1 MDRGVHIVIEVAQ
14 VFKGGR
20 AVVRLGKLELLCIC
34 MRLGL
39 TKNLVLPLPE
49 PPITSTFLFRAVL
62 GSLGLPFIV
71 SRSVCVSRML
81 FSNTGSM

>member
-1 MDRGVHIVIEVAQ
+1 MDTHCI
-14 VFKGGR
+14 
-20 AVVRLGKLELLCIC
+20 RLGF
-34 MRLGL
+34 
-39 TKNLVLPLPE
+39 TKNRVLPLPE

-81 FSNTGSM
+81 FSNTGSIYGAMSFGPPHEAFCQVLF